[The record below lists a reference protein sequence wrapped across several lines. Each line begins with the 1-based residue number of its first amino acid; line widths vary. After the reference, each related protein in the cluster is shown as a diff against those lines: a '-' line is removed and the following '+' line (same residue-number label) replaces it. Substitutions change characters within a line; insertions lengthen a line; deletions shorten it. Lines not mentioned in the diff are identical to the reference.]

1 MDTTF
6 VVYKDNI
13 GNGEIDEEMASS
25 EISENLIEFVLNY
38 VDYEMKLET
47 LMTAINRKQ
56 IFTFMRL
63 LD

>member
-1 MDTTF
+1 MAL
-6 VVYKDNI
+6 N
-13 GNGEIDEEMASS
+13 EIV
-25 EISENLIEFVLNY
+25 ENLIEFVLNY
-38 VDYEMKLET
+38 VGYEIKLGT